1 MAGEAGGKSKH
12 KGGNPEVAIRPAA
25 RADIPALVALERR
38 TFTGDWVSA
47 RSFREL
53 IRRGHALTLVEEWRG
68 EIRGYALL
76 FFRRGS
82 RVGRLYSFA
91 VAPEHRGQGLA
102 KVLLAAAER
111 AAREHGAS
119 LMRLEVRADNV
130 EAKALYARLGYR
142 PIGSTAAYY
151 DDGMDAVRM
160 EKRLLA
166 QAAGN

>member
-1 MAGEAGGKSKH
+1 MAGEAGRETKR
-12 KGGNPEVAIRPAA
+12 KGGGPKVAIRPASL
-25 RADIPALVALERR
+25 ADVPALVALENR

-47 RSFREL
+47 RSFRGL
-53 IRRGHALTLVEEWRG
+53 LRGGHAAILVEEWRG
-68 EIRGYALL
+68 EIRGYALI

-102 KVLLAAAER
+102 KALLAAAER
-111 AAREHGAS
+111 AAREHGSSA
-119 LMRLEVRADNV
+119 MQLEVRADNV
-130 EAKALYARLGYR
+130 EARALYARLGYR
-142 PIGSTAAYY
+142 PIGSTLAYY

-166 QAAGN
+166 EDAGS